1 MKTENTVF
9 TVEFSPSFEEK
20 FNLLP
25 ATIQDGTVEAIRK
38 LTKGLHSS
46 IRLHRYTG
54 VRPPYCFFD
63 ALPNHSYQIA
73 CERKGDR
80 FLLLDIDTHKKIEK
94 KSRK

>member
-1 MKTENTVF
+1 MKSEKTAF
-9 TVEFSPSFEEK
+9 AVEFSPSFEEK

-25 ATIQDGTVEAIRK
+25 APIQEGTVEAIKK

-46 IRLHRYTG
+46 IRLHRYSG
-54 VRPPYCFFD
+54 VRPPYWVFD

-73 CERKGDR
+73 CERKGGR

-94 KSRK
+94 KGRK